1 MNLQKTGRIIG
12 GSVSGGTSRIES
24 KVEGRGEEQVSRFL
38 WARDDTQG
46 AYFLVS
52 PLARGAREREI
63 GYPEQRESWATAE
76 FREAN
81 SSLMQIDRSRSSPA
95 AFPLDFSFYF

>member
-1 MNLQKTGRIIG
+1 MDPFPEGRAGLSQRWKDGARNRFLGSFGLAMTHGGRI
-12 GSVSGGTSRIES
+12 SSSHR
-24 KVEGRGEEQVSRFL
+24 
-38 WARDDTQG
+38 
-46 AYFLVS
+46 
-52 PLARGAREREI
+52 LARGAREREI